1 VTPDVSNA
9 SVKHDHARSVNV
21 GVVDGKHEHEFMSDQ
36 TIVSLVFYKDPTS
49 FDDVQASWQNVV
61 QSRRLDDEDCLFLE
75 NLGNFIFCFIKR
87 R

>member
-1 VTPDVSNA
+1 
-9 SVKHDHARSVNV
+9 
-21 GVVDGKHEHEFMSDQ
+21 MSDQ